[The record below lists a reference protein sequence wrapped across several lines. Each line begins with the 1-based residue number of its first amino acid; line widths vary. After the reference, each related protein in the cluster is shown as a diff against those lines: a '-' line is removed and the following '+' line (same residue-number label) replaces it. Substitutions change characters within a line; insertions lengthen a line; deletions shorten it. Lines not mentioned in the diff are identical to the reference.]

1 MSDQLQKAVRWAV
14 ERHAGQAREGEPAI
28 PYATHVLEVMSILRA
43 SGCQDEAMLC
53 AAALHDLIEETE
65 TSLAEVE
72 QEFGADV
79 RGLIDELTREE
90 PSEEE
95 RAGLSK
101 DEIWQL
107 RTRMLLDEIKEI
119 SERAQ
124 LIKLCDR
131 LSNLREARVTRSG
144 KRLARYVRQTHQI
157 LEIVPR
163 SVHPRIW
170 DELKALADE
179 L

>member
-1 MSDQLQKAVRWAV
+1 MSDLLQKAVQWAV
-14 ERHAGQAREGEPAI
+14 ERHAGQFRDGEPAI

-43 SGCQDEAMLC
+43 SGCEDEAMLC

-65 TSLAEVE
+65 TTFAEIE
-72 QEFGADV
+72 SEFGGEV
-79 RGLIDELTREE
+79 RGLVEELTRDE
-90 PSEEE
+90 PTEEE
-95 RAGLSK
+95 REGLTK

-107 RTRMLLDEIKEI
+107 RTKMLLDEIKEM

-131 LSNLREARVTRSG
+131 LSNLREARVTRSP
-144 KRLARYVRQTHQI
+144 KRLEKYVRQTHQI
-157 LEIVPR
+157 LEVVPR
-163 SVHPRIW
+163 EVHPRIW
-170 DELKALADE
+170 DDLKALADE